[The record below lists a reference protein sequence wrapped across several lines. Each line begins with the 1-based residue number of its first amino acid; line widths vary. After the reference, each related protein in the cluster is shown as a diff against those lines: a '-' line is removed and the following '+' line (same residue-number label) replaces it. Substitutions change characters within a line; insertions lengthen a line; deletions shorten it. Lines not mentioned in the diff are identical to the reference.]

1 VTPARG
7 GGPRAARARR
17 AAQAPAARASTP
29 ARNPFADRVALA
41 LWLTLALLAAG
52 RAAASLAHDMTWWGL
67 DAQRFL
73 PPLSGGL
80 PWLVMTLALL
90 PVLGAALAPAAS
102 RLGDSL
108 VRHPR
113 GAAAIAALLS
123 AAVVL
128 ALPDQTIYV
137 GDFAMRSGTILT
149 ARDPERL
156 FPQAM
161 ALDLLV
167 HVRLPQYLI
176 TQLGW
181 TVQMALRGLGA
192 LGAAVLA
199 LAAVRLPRALGLGG
213 AAALAVAVTVWAGG
227 TLGMFTGY
235 GKSAIE
241 LTALT
246 ALAGAASLE
255 AVGSGGGLV
264 TLGLCAALALGFH
277 RSGIV
282 LAPLALT
289 GLALAPVPWS
299 RAPRWIGAALVA
311 LALALFGPRAIHLIA
326 TFDVLHHLAPA
337 ETRAAGGMLGS
348 LVDPLHLLDV
358 ANVILVL
365 APLAPLLITLAIVLP
380 RAGSAGA
387 AAPAA
392 DPASFRRRAIVL
404 ALLVLPAL
412 ATLLLTRPQQ
422 GIFRD
427 RDVFAPAGA
436 ALSVLTACAAGA
448 ALMPRPRAWLALALV
463 LGAVVPSIQWLA
475 LWHQPRVAVAY
486 VRRYIEGPPE
496 RAAWDRAA
504 TWDYLGT
511 RALVERRGDEA
522 AAAYAKAVQ
531 AAQNPRL
538 IGEWGMAELIRNQ
551 YARAESLFQRTVEL
565 DPNST
570 IGWNGLATAAS
581 WTGDTAACAVAEAG
595 LMRTDPGNPRI
606 AELRALLARARA
618 GK

>member
-1 VTPARG
+1 MTPARG

-213 AAALAVAVTVWAGG
+213 AAALAAAVTVWAGG

-380 RAGSAGA
+380 RAGCAGA
-387 AAPAA
+387 A
-392 DPASFRRRAIVL
+392 
-404 ALLVLPAL
+404 
-412 ATLLLTRPQQ
+412 
-422 GIFRD
+422 
-427 RDVFAPAGA
+427 APAGA